1 MQQWILFTN
10 RGKTFLARHNPKQA
24 AYCFEK
30 ALQACPSQDTQA
42 LGHIF
47 YLCGVALQK
56 LGYHENARECWFSAS
71 SINPKGP
78 AGSMLKRHR
87 DGDEEDRHT
96 FKSIQLYRYF
106 SSKQADLFYS
116 ETERKNVMQ
125 IIDAYWQE
133 IRAAGILDGMLP
145 QEKRALFFEFKI
157 DFASLFSCPA
167 TLQYDRGE

>member
-1 MQQWILFTN
+1 MQQWILYTN
-10 RGKTFLARHNPKQA
+10 RGKSFLARHNPKDA
-24 AYCFEK
+24 ARCFEK
-30 ALQACPSQDTQA
+30 ALQACPSEDMQA
-42 LGHIF
+42 MGKLF

-56 LGYHENARECWFSAS
+56 LGYHDNARECWFSAS
-71 SINPKGP
+71 SINPNGP
-78 AGSMLKRHR
+78 AGNMLKRR
-87 DGDEEDRHT
+87 RNQDEEDRHS

-133 IRAAGILDGMLP
+133 IKAAGILENMLP

-157 DFASLFSCPA
+157 DFASIFSSSDSPF
-167 TLQYDRGE
+167 YSSNE

>member
-1 MQQWILFTN
+1 MHQWILFTN
-10 RGKTFLARHNPKQA
+10 RGKTFLARHNPKDA
-24 AYCFEK
+24 AHCFEK
-30 ALQACPSQDTQA
+30 ALQACPSQDVQA
-42 LGHIF
+42 LGEIF

-78 AGSMLKRHR
+78 AGSMLKRQR
-87 DGDEEDRHT
+87 NRDEEDRHT

-106 SSKQADLFYS
+106 STKQADLFYS

-133 IRAAGILDGMLP
+133 IKAAGILNEMQP

-157 DFASLFSCPA
+157 DFASLFACA
-167 TLQYDRGE
+167 DGLQYDAGE